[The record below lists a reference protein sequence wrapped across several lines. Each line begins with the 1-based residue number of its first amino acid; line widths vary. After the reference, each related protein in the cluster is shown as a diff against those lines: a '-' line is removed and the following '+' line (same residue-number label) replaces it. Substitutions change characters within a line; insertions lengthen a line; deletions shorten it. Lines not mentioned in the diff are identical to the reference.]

1 MKSKPLP
8 CCFWGNLWLLGGIL
22 FYYVVIPFNQPEE
35 KAGLWDM
42 PENIIRP

>member
-1 MKSKPLP
+1 MR
-8 CCFWGNLWLLGGIL
+8 LLVVEDDHL
-22 FYYVVIPFNQPEE
+22 LNNVVIPFNQPEE